1 MFPLWLLLSK
11 SQKHSCFRDHHLFIR
26 LTRDLPSSN
35 FGNFR
40 ESSIN
45 QPSTLTTM
53 NNEQFRKLLASN
65 YSTPKNGTSA
75 TPKAGSA
82 TPALGSRLKSSIP
95 MTPRS
100 IGGSKGG
107 VDFRRQLAE
116 QNAASEKTRKFRT
129 AAPKGSRL
137 AEGYVDRTRERVDGE
152 EDDKSK
158 RIKALEEQMKLGQIS
173 EEVFLR
179 ARDAITG
186 GDVSN
191 THLVKGLDF
200 KLLERVKRGEDVLSS
215 RAKEEEEKEGEL
227 TKDLDDEFEAL
238 DQNLEVAPVV
248 REKVEK
254 KGEMA
259 PPPVAGQ
266 KRTRDQILAELKAQR
281 KAAVQAKA
289 EAMAPK
295 LGKGFKKIGGPEEPR
310 IEVDAKGREILITV
324 DEEGNIKRRVRKAP
338 KQEQEIIPDKDAEV
352 LGANVVVPEA
362 PPLPPDSDD
371 DVDIFEDAG
380 HDFNPLD
387 NLGSDSEDEVT
398 DSRPKS
404 IPKPSAESDEEGEVP
419 SRSTSP
425 KSTTE
430 KPTPSTA
437 PRNYFNDDPSTLSVL
452 SNLKNNLTD
461 PSVLAALTKSR
472 NLDPTKLSSETEEE
486 ADRRK
491 RHAAMINRDDRDLED
506 MDMGFG
512 SSRFDDAEEMAGEG
526 ERVKL
531 SKWKGLKNPLTG
543 EEEGDDNDG
552 DGDGGGAK
560 KKRKRGGG
568 KRKGDKN
575 DAGDVLKVMERQKK

>member
-1 MFPLWLLLSK
+1 
-11 SQKHSCFRDHHLFIR
+11 
-26 LTRDLPSSN
+26 
-35 FGNFR
+35 
-40 ESSIN
+40 
-45 QPSTLTTM
+45 M
-53 NNEQFRKLLASN
+53 NNEQFRKLIASN
-65 YSTPKNGTSA
+65 SSAPKNGTSA
-75 TPKAGSA
+75 TPKPGSA

-100 IGGSKGG
+100 LGGSKGG
-107 VDFRRQLAE
+107 VDFRKQLAE

-137 AEGYVDRTRERVDGE
+137 AEGYVDRTRERVDVE
-152 EDDKSK
+152 ADEKAK

-173 EEVFLR
+173 EAIFLR

-200 KLLERVKRGEDVLSS
+200 KLLERVRRGEDVLSAK
-215 RAKEEEEKEGEL
+215 AKEEEGEKEGEP
-227 TKDLDDEFEAL
+227 TGDLDDEFEEL
-238 DQNLEVAPVV
+238 DRNLEVAPVV

-259 PPPVAGQ
+259 PPPVAVAGQ

-281 KAAVQAKA
+281 KAAAQAKA

-352 LGANVVVPEA
+352 LGASVVVPEA
-362 PPLPPDSDD
+362 PPPPPDSDD

-387 NLGSDSEDEVT
+387 NLGSDSDEEEEGI
-398 DSRPKS
+398 DSK
-404 IPKPSAESDEEGEVP
+404 PKPTPKPPAESDEEGEVP

-425 KSTTE
+425 NPPPENPTRTT
-430 KPTPSTA
+430 TATSTA
-437 PRNYFNDDPSTLSVL
+437 PRNYFNEDPSTLSVL
-452 SNLKNNLTD
+452 SNLKNDLTD
-461 PSVLAALTKSR
+461 PAVLAALAKTR

-486 ADRRK
+486 AARRK

-531 SKWKGLKNPLTG
+531 SKWKGLKTLTG
-543 EEEGDDNDG
+543 EDG
-552 DGDGGGAK
+552 DGDGDGDGDDEEGGDGGGGAK
-560 KKRKRGGG
+560 KKRKRGVGRG
-568 KRKGDKN
+568 RGIRMMR
-575 DAGDVLKVMERQKK
+575 GMC

>member
-1 MFPLWLLLSK
+1 
-11 SQKHSCFRDHHLFIR
+11 
-26 LTRDLPSSN
+26 
-35 FGNFR
+35 
-40 ESSIN
+40 
-45 QPSTLTTM
+45 M

-65 YSTPKNGTSA
+65 SSTPKNGTSA
-75 TPKAGSA
+75 TPKPGSA

-107 VDFRRQLAE
+107 GVDFRKQLAE
-116 QNAASEKTRKFRT
+116 QNAASQKTKKFRT
-129 AAPKGSRL
+129 AAPKGSKL

-152 EDDKSK
+152 EDEKAK

-173 EEVFLR
+173 EDVFLR
-179 ARDAITG
+179 GRDAITG
-186 GDVSN
+186 GDVGN

-200 KLLERVKRGEDVLSS
+200 KLLERVRRGEDVLSGNG
-215 RAKEEEEKEGEL
+215 KVEEEGEGEPGRE
-227 TKDLDDEFEAL
+227 LDDEFEAL
-238 DQNLEVAPVV
+238 DRDLEVAPVV

-259 PPPVAGQ
+259 PPPLVVGQ

-281 KAAVQAKA
+281 KAAAQAKA

-362 PPLPPDSDD
+362 PPPPPDSDD

-387 NLGSDSEDEVT
+387 DLGSDSEEEQAT
-398 DSRPKS
+398 DSKPKS
-404 IPKPSAESDEEGEVP
+404 IPQPSAESDEEGEIP
-419 SRSTSP
+419 SRSNSRSTSP
-425 KSTTE
+425 KPTTTE
-430 KPTPSTA
+430 NPTPSTAA
-437 PRNYFNDDPSTLSVL
+437 PRNYFNEDPSTLSVL

-461 PSVLAALTKSR
+461 PTILAALAKSR
-472 NLDPTKLSSETEEE
+472 TLDPAKLSSETEEE
-486 ADRRK
+486 EARRK
-491 RHAAMINRDDRDLED
+491 RHAAMINRDDRDMED
-506 MDMGFG
+506 IDMGFG

-531 SKWKGLKNPLTG
+531 SKWKGLKTLTG
-543 EEEGDDNDG
+543 EDEGDDDEEG
-552 DGDGGGAK
+552 EGGGSK

>member
-1 MFPLWLLLSK
+1 
-11 SQKHSCFRDHHLFIR
+11 
-26 LTRDLPSSN
+26 
-35 FGNFR
+35 
-40 ESSIN
+40 
-45 QPSTLTTM
+45 M
-53 NNEQFRKLLASN
+53 NNEQFRKLIASN
-65 YSTPKNGTSA
+65 SSAPGNGTSA
-75 TPKAGSA
+75 TPKPGSA

-100 IGGSKGG
+100 LGGNKGG

-129 AAPKGSRL
+129 AAPKGSKL
-137 AEGYVDRTRERVDGE
+137 AEGYVDRTRERVDVE
-152 EDDKSK
+152 ADEKAK

-173 EEVFLR
+173 EAIFLK

-200 KLLERVKRGEDVLSS
+200 KLLERVKRGEDVLSAK
-215 RAKEEEEKEGEL
+215 AKEEEKEEEPA
-227 TKDLDDEFEAL
+227 KDLDDEFEEL
-238 DQNLEVAPVV
+238 DRNLEVAPVV

-259 PPPVAGQ
+259 PPPVVGQ

-281 KAAVQAKA
+281 KAAAEAKA
-289 EAMAPK
+289 EALAPK
-295 LGKGFKKIGGPEEPR
+295 LGRGFKKIGGPEEPR

-352 LGANVVVPEA
+352 LGANVVVHEA
-362 PPLPPDSDD
+362 PPPPPDSDD

-380 HDFNPLD
+380 HDFNPLE
-387 NLGSDSEDEVT
+387 NLGSDSEEEKAI
-398 DSRPKS
+398 DSKRKSTPKV
-404 IPKPSAESDEEGEVP
+404 SAESDDEGEILSRSN
-419 SRSTSP
+419 SRSTSSNP
-425 KSTTE
+425 PTE
-430 KPTPSTA
+430 NPTQSTA
-437 PRNYFNDDPSTLSVL
+437 PRNYFNDDPSSLSVL
-452 SNLKNNLTD
+452 SNLKNDLTD
-461 PSVLAALTKSR
+461 PSVLAALAKTR
-472 NLDPTKLSSETEEE
+472 NLDPTKLSSATETEEE
-486 ADRRK
+486 IARRK
-491 RHAAMINRDDRDLED
+491 RHAAMINRDDRDMED

-526 ERVKL
+526 ERFKL
-531 SKWKGLKNPLTG
+531 SKWKGLKLTG
-543 EEEGDDNDG
+543 EDEGEEDEDG
-552 DGDGGGAK
+552 GEGGAK

-575 DAGDVLKVMERQKK
+575 DVGDVLRVMERQKK